1 MSVMQAMMQRGLSVV
16 SAMQAKRGRRGMF
29 FRMCQCGQEFYA
41 IGRGRKVSRR
51 LASEHIERCR
61 QKSIAARAE
70 GVQR

>member
-1 MSVMQAMMQRGLSVV
+1 LSVV

-51 LASEHIERCR
+51 LAEAHIQRCR
-61 QKSIAARAE
+61 AQSRAKE
-70 GVQR
+70 QGRG

>member
-1 MSVMQAMMQRGLSVV
+1 V

-51 LASEHIERCR
+51 LAEAHIQRCR
-61 QKSIAARAE
+61 AQSRAKE
-70 GVQR
+70 QGRG